1 MAPGFAKAVSSGDK
15 IILNSLHHFATSAL
29 CKTLVASLG
38 TDRNAPFVE
47 ALQQKIVSPTIQN
60 PSVFKALSRPG
71 FIWPIVDINSDKYT
85 STNPETAPLSIS
97 AAQAL
102 RSALQVPEKI
112 IFDTKISRP
121 AYIKLLQELTDLY
134 VAISEPS
141 LRFLGEHEKSQRN
154 WRIRLEQL
162 SNLKLVAAGTIPYI
176 SLLSLASLI
185 APKLI
190 ARTDPAHCF
199 AAFVVSITA
208 SLLSAILVRNM
219 PFFSPNMPFFRTIRY
234 FNITKVR
241 KFLRHETLNIWV
253 QSPNSSSHYLAIIT
267 PIFEEGSQAG
277 DDKSKIALTADDELA
292 EVLTQAHDP
301 KNLRYLVLEFLQSA
315 DSDEVFVRGSIRH
328 QPLIREAPWK

>member
-1 MAPGFAKAVSSGDK
+1 MAPGFTKAVSSGDK

-71 FIWPIVDINSDKYT
+71 SIYPILDINSDKYT
-85 STNPETAPLSIS
+85 STNPEAAPLSIS
-97 AAQAL
+97 AAQSF
-102 RSALQVPEKI
+102 RSVLQAPEKI

-121 AYIKLLQELTDLY
+121 AYIKLLQELTELY

-141 LRFLGEHEKSQRN
+141 LRLIGEHEKSQRN

-162 SNLKLVAAGTIPYI
+162 SNLKLVAAGTISYI
-176 SLLSLASLI
+176 SLLSLVYLI
-185 APKLI
+185 VPRLI
-190 ARTDPAHCF
+190 PLTDPAHRF
-199 AAFVVSITA
+199 AAFVGCITA

-219 PFFSPNMPFFRTIRY
+219 DFFNPVQH

-241 KFLRHETLNIWV
+241 KFLRHETLNIWA
-253 QSPNSSSHYLAIIT
+253 QSSNSSSHYLAATT
-267 PIFEEGSQAG
+267 PLFEEGAQVRDG
-277 DDKSKIALTADDELA
+277 KSNKDLTKDDELA

-301 KNLRYLVLEFLQSA
+301 KNLRYLVMEFLQSS